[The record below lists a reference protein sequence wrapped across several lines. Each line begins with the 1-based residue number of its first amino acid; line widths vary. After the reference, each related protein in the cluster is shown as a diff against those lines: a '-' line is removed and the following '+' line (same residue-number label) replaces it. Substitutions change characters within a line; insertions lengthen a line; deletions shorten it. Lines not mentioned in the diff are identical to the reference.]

1 MIKKRVYF
9 IITMINKHIQAFNSF
24 QTVAH
29 NRGYGKN
36 FHFKK
41 RSYLIQVNNYKHV
54 SFICHQNVQI

>member
-36 FHFKK
+36 FHFKND
-41 RSYLIQVNNYKHV
+41 LI
-54 SFICHQNVQI
+54 